1 VCEFQNLPTVKCSH
15 IYTVLMEEEPSITA
29 QLAIKEASDLGKAV
43 FFLDGNVY
51 AIDDSFRHPG
61 GNTVGI
67 QSSRICS

>member
-1 VCEFQNLPTVKCSH
+1 
-15 IYTVLMEEEPSITA
+15 MEEEPSITA

-61 GNTVGI
+61 GNTVGV